1 MTMHRPTTK
10 VDDSNGKSDFKL
22 IDEHNEP
29 IPDTLLKKTTAT
41 VTIAEDVEGK
51 FGDNDAQFDD
61 ARSYYDRQLNAD
73 MSDQYSKEVD
83 DFNAIDIDA
92 IEIDDVYLIQGLI
105 PKDSQYHSVNIVF
118 NQNSRI
124 ILTIDDVVYLNI
136 ISSDGNSPFSSADT
150 NNKTYHLFIGEDN
163 NGHIGDITNI
173 TLNISLSTYYQISDH
188 NSFSTAICYQIVGEL
203 PSYFMY
209 PVVAYWNEKMIIFD
223 SWYDSLY
230 MIDSITF
237 ETVHVPIPLN
247 ISISLMYTLSQSWTQ
262 IANILYFIDETNLY
276 ALNLSTTHFVKV

>member
-92 IEIDDVYLIQGLI
+92 IEIDDVYLIQSLHNNNELYRSKNTLI
-105 PKDSQYHSVNIVF
+105 NSSMRFTSQITETRNNI
-118 NQNSRI
+118 NQDTDICS
-124 ILTIDDVVYLNI
+124 IDC
-136 ISSDGNSPFSSADT
+136 G
-150 NNKTYHLFIGEDN
+150 
-163 NGHIGDITNI
+163 
-173 TLNISLSTYYQISDH
+173 
-188 NSFSTAICYQIVGEL
+188 
-203 PSYFMY
+203 
-209 PVVAYWNEKMIIFD
+209 
-223 SWYDSLY
+223 
-230 MIDSITF
+230 
-237 ETVHVPIPLN
+237 
-247 ISISLMYTLSQSWTQ
+247 
-262 IANILYFIDETNLY
+262 
-276 ALNLSTTHFVKV
+276 